1 MDFNNMPITTKASDN
16 LTRRAYTALLL
27 TTALAACAQ
36 TNGVP
41 TMKFANHSFAFDARN
56 DSKNEEIL
64 AYRYGAGKGVGMSSD
79 TGIRQFG
86 ESPQWE
92 SVSGGYP
99 VGDTLYVK
107 WRSRVTN
114 EVFEDTVD
122 LRPLLPSEMEDK
134 RIYFVIKGKQLT
146 IYLEDENQRRPA
158 DSPIV
163 GPKKY
168 QPNLTRRIYPN
179 P

>member
-41 TMKFANHSFAFDARN
+41 TMKFANHAFAFNARD
-56 DSKNEEIL
+56 DSPNEEIL

-86 ESPQWE
+86 ESPQVE
-92 SVSGGYP
+92 GVSGGYP

-122 LRPLLPSEMEDK
+122 LRPLLPNEMEDK
-134 RIYFVIKGKQLT
+134 RVYFVVRDAKLT
-146 IYLEDENQRRPA
+146 VYLTDLNQRRPA

-163 GPKKY
+163 GQFRTQMY
-168 QPNLTRRIYPN
+168 LTRQIYPR